1 MSLEKEILKLRLELE
16 KETNK
21 DIRKILLEQKK
32 ELEKMRELVGSLYMK
47 YADDEGII
55 DISSVDRFNTMKKV
69 EKDIVKSREKLA
81 KTTIAI
87 VAASLLKSY
96 VDSYYKTAG
105 IIDKGVSININYK
118 LLRKEF
124 VESII
129 NAKFENMTY
138 SDRIWKNTDKLAIKL
153 YGVIYDGIKD
163 GTSIYKLSKEIKDIF
178 GSSAF
183 QAERLIRDQMAR
195 VVSQAQDQIY
205 HDNSDIINE
214 LMFVATL
221 DDRTSTTCQNL
232 DGNVYKLTDN
242 YPKIPEETHIQCR
255 STYIP
260 IVEGFQA
267 TTRRDNITKE
277 NIPYTDYKSW
287 AKENNIS

>member
-1 MSLEKEILKLRLELE
+1 MTLEKEILKIKVALE

-21 DIRKILLEQKK
+21 DIRKILLQQKR
-32 ELEKMRELVGSLYMK
+32 ELENMRQLTGSIYMK

-55 DISSVDRFNTMKKV
+55 DLNNFSQRFNEMKKV
-69 EKDIVKSREKLA
+69 EKEIIKSRNKLA
-81 KTTIAI
+81 ETTIVI

-96 VDSYYKTAG
+96 IDSYYKTASV
-105 IIDKGVSININYK
+105 IDKGVSMNINYK

-124 VESII
+124 VESVI

-138 SDRIWKNTDKLAIKL
+138 SDRIWKNTDKLANKL
-153 YGVIYDGIKD
+153 YDVIGKGITE
-163 GTSIYKLSKEIKDIF
+163 GTSIQKMSKEIKDSF
-178 GSSAF
+178 GVSSYEAK
-183 QAERLIRDQMAR
+183 RLVRDQMSR

-221 DDRTSTTCQNL
+221 DDRTSSTCQNL

-242 YPKIPEETHIQCR
+242 YPSIPGDTHIMCR

-267 TTRRDNITKE
+267 TTRRDNIKKE
-277 NIPYTDYKSW
+277 TIPYKNYSDWQKD
-287 AKENNIS
+287 N